1 MPIKVVCQC
10 GQQFAAKDELAGK
23 RVKCPKCG
31 AVLTIAAPGA
41 QQGGTG
47 KPLSELL
54 DDVGMRAGV
63 RRCPGCGAEL
73 GEVAVLCVMCGYDT
87 RIGRRLKTR
96 VGVSVEADDEDLGDL
111 PTHGVE
117 ALDRA
122 ERQIAREKV
131 DQQRLIKGA
140 PWWMIL
146 LALLGLVGFAI
157 GMVSMPQEDVM
168 QNSGMVLQIG
178 GALIVVL
185 YFLRIVLM
193 AFKDSVLDGVVALI
207 LPPIYLYKRWDR
219 VVGFVMLIAVGGAAI
234 GLGAFLTWLG
244 PKFQAGQ
251 EDDLSRAGR
260 ERPAWVLVCRDDT
273 LI

>member
-41 QQGGTG
+41 QQGSTG

-54 DDVGMRAGV
+54 DDAGMRAGI
-63 RRCPGCGAEL
+63 RRCPGCAAEL
-73 GEVAVLCVMCGYDT
+73 GDVAVLCVICGYDT

-122 ERQIAREKV
+122 ERQIALLKKE
-131 DQQRLIKGA
+131 QERLVKGT
-140 PWWMIL
+140 PWWMLL
-146 LALLGLVGFAI
+146 LALLGVVGFAI

-168 QNSGMVLQIG
+168 YNSGMVLQIG
-178 GALIVVL
+178 GALVVAL
-185 YFLRIVLM
+185 YFLRIVIM
-193 AFKDSVLDGVVALI
+193 AFKDSVLDGVVAMI
-207 LPPIYLYKRWDR
+207 LPPVYLYKRWDR
-219 VVGFVMLIAVGGAAI
+219 VVGLVILIGVGGAAI
-234 GLGAFLTWLG
+234 GFGVLLAWLG
-244 PKFQAGQ
+244 PKFQGEPQ
-251 EDDLSRAGR
+251 GGLSRAGQ